1 MHNKF
6 DAVELIEKIENFN
19 YLNLDIKLD
28 NNLFIKNRVIPFE
41 RGTNSIFCF
50 GLEENYNFASNIKY
64 MTGMDCEFR
73 IIESDLFEFLFDRY
87 LSISNKTSNGN
98 DFELFTAMPEDDN
111 KNLRTIN
118 YLNTLIENAILRGV
132 SDIHIE
138 PFKDEIRIRF
148 RLDGKLISQDSLPK
162 ELLSII
168 ITRIKILSK
177 LDISE
182 KRLPQDGR
190 ITFEYNNRDIDLR
203 ISTIPTIY
211 GEKIALRILD
221 SEFKFKTLESLGLDK
236 DSLDIIKKEIT
247 RLSGMI
253 LVCGPTNSGKT
264 TTIYSILN
272 QINNDEVNIV
282 TMEDP
287 VEYKI
292 HGINQIQINYKTGLE
307 FVNTLNHIL
316 RQDPQIISLGE
327 IRDEETVKT
336 ALRAAI
342 TGHLLL
348 STLHTSDS
356 ISAINRLK
364 DMKGEDYLISNA
376 LKVIISQRLVRRLC
390 DFCKE
395 EYLCKSSL
403 FEKEEKIFRAIGCTK
418 CNGGYKGRVG
428 IFEVLKID
436 NKIKSLIEQGAN
448 YDEILQSAKDDGFI
462 TLRDN
467 LIKCVLNGT
476 TSLEEVIKII

>member
-1 MHNKF
+1 
-6 DAVELIEKIENFN
+6 
-19 YLNLDIKLD
+19 
-28 NNLFIKNRVIPFE
+28 
-41 RGTNSIFCF
+41 
-50 GLEENYNFASNIKY
+50 
-64 MTGMDCEFR
+64 
-73 IIESDLFEFLFDRY
+73 
-87 LSISNKTSNGN
+87 
-98 DFELFTAMPEDDN
+98 
-111 KNLRTIN
+111 
-118 YLNTLIENAILRGV
+118 
-132 SDIHIE
+132 
-138 PFKDEIRIRF
+138 
-148 RLDGKLISQDSLPK
+148 
-162 ELLSII
+162 
-168 ITRIKILSK
+168 
-177 LDISE
+177 
-182 KRLPQDGR
+182 
-190 ITFEYNNRDIDLR
+190 
-203 ISTIPTIY
+203 
-211 GEKIALRILD
+211 
-221 SEFKFKTLESLGLDK
+221 
-236 DSLDIIKKEIT
+236 
-247 RLSGMI
+247 MI

-316 RQDPQIISLGE
+316 RQDPEIISLGE

-348 STLHTSDS
+348 STLHTSNS

-395 EYLCKSSL
+395 EYLCNSSL

-418 CNGGYKGRVG
+418 CNGGYNGRVG

>member
-50 GLEENYNFASNIKY
+50 SLEENYNFASNIKY

-211 GEKIALRILD
+211 GEK
-221 SEFKFKTLESLGLDK
+221 
-236 DSLDIIKKEIT
+236 
-247 RLSGMI
+247 
-253 LVCGPTNSGKT
+253 
-264 TTIYSILN
+264 
-272 QINNDEVNIV
+272 
-282 TMEDP
+282 
-287 VEYKI
+287 
-292 HGINQIQINYKTGLE
+292 
-307 FVNTLNHIL
+307 
-316 RQDPQIISLGE
+316 
-327 IRDEETVKT
+327 
-336 ALRAAI
+336 
-342 TGHLLL
+342 
-348 STLHTSDS
+348 
-356 ISAINRLK
+356 
-364 DMKGEDYLISNA
+364 
-376 LKVIISQRLVRRLC
+376 
-390 DFCKE
+390 
-395 EYLCKSSL
+395 
-403 FEKEEKIFRAIGCTK
+403 
-418 CNGGYKGRVG
+418 
-428 IFEVLKID
+428 
-436 NKIKSLIEQGAN
+436 
-448 YDEILQSAKDDGFI
+448 
-462 TLRDN
+462 
-467 LIKCVLNGT
+467 
-476 TSLEEVIKII
+476 